1 MRTTRPQ
8 RGRRDF
14 GFALQSSGPFGE
26 SSGASDGGGQRDS
39 LRHRT
44 AAGRERNGALGA
56 LFCYGRKIAAALP
69 PEGFGCSCHSN
80 ATSESELL
88 GITMAT
94 SVSLA
99 ISRKLAALGCNHS
112 RGRAGHPP
120 LWDRPAPGDS
130 LRGPRSPCPPAHVC
144 QAGWS
149 RSPGAT
155 APDRPAKPPK
165 RADFLTCELQTKE
178 ETKLLVVCRLSPSPP
193 RRSLHAPVNIEWRQ
207 QPPRDLHFTLA
218 SK

>member
-1 MRTTRPQ
+1 MVLPCRVADPLVKAREPRTV
-8 RGRRDF
+8 
-14 GFALQSSGPFGE
+14 
-26 SSGASDGGGQRDS
+26 GGQRDS

-56 LFCYGRKIAAALP
+56 LFCYERKIAAALP

-99 ISRKLAALGCNHS
+99 ISRKLAALGCNHG

-130 LRGPRSPCPPAHVC
+130 LRGPRSPCPPSPRLP
-144 QAGWS
+144 GWMEPQPWCH
-149 RSPGAT
+149 SPGSPREAS
-155 APDRPAKPPK
+155 
-165 RADFLTCELQTKE
+165 
-178 ETKLLVVCRLSPSPP
+178 ETSRFFNL
-193 RRSLHAPVNIEWRQ
+193 
-207 QPPRDLHFTLA
+207 
-218 SK
+218 

>member
-1 MRTTRPQ
+1 MKHQDPRW
-8 RGRRDF
+8 GK
-14 GFALQSSGPFGE
+14 
-26 SSGASDGGGQRDS
+26 QRDS

-44 AAGRERNGALGA
+44 AAGRERNGALGT
-56 LFCYGRKIAAALP
+56 LFCYERKIAAALP

-112 RGRAGHPP
+112 RGRVGHPP
-120 LWDRPAPGDS
+120 FWVRPAPGDS
-130 LRGPRSPCPPAHVC
+130 LRCPRSPWPLAHIC

-149 RSPGAT
+149 LSPGAT
-155 APDRPAKPPK
+155 ASNRSAEPPK
-165 RADFLTCELQTKE
+165 
-178 ETKLLVVCRLSPSPP
+178 
-193 RRSLHAPVNIEWRQ
+193 
-207 QPPRDLHFTLA
+207 
-218 SK
+218 